1 MWPGQTNGLSRATRF
16 DLANRRLRGAA
27 ARPGVGGLRGR
38 HALPRPRRNIAKVA
52 SQVHAFQE
60 NPYTFA
66 PDPKLQSCLQ
76 QRIARFSGADVSA
89 LAAGGG
95 AGPQRAAGDK
105 HRRGIQGKLRRMR
118 ATFQ

>member
-1 MWPGQTNGLSRATRF
+1 MASRTDGSVEPQLGPR
-16 DLANRRLRGAA
+16 
-27 ARPGVGGLRGR
+27 VGGLRGR

>member
-1 MWPGQTNGLSRATRF
+1 MASRTDGSMEPQLGPR
-16 DLANRRLRGAA
+16 
-27 ARPGVGGLRGR
+27 VGGLRGR

-95 AGPQRAAGDK
+95 AGPQRAAGDGPQRAAGDK